1 MRVDWKGKKRES
13 APCSIKRRVTKK
25 LELCVSWE
33 DSSVLLIIKFS
44 NVSYEL
50 TTKLNETFLLRSR
63 LLNNTVSKEY
73 TMQFDTF
80 KKLDSPMT

>member
-1 MRVDWKGKKRES
+1 MRVDWKGKKGNQLLVALKE
-13 APCSIKRRVTKK
+13 
-25 LELCVSWE
+25 ELQRNLSCVYHGKT
-33 DSSVLLIIKFS
+33 VLLIIKFS